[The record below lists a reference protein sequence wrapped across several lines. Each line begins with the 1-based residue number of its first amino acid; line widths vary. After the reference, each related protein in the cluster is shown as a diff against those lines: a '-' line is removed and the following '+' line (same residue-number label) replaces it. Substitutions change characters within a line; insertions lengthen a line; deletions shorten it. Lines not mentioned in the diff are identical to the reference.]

1 MPYCP
6 KCGKQVKE
14 VENFCRACGY
24 DLKAEVAQAERKE
37 TEVSKN
43 VPPERVEQVKPAG
56 WEVSFG
62 LLALGLICGIMTL
75 IGIFLPWG
83 ILNVGGYESISMSGW
98 NASKLADYVGSS
110 YPFPY
115 VVLAGSIIMIV
126 FALIAVF
133 AVLNNGS
140 KGGQRIYTQIA
151 ALGGI
156 IAIIASICAINGIK
170 SSHVAGVDFDIGN
183 GVIISAIFSIVG
195 LIGFAIAD
203 HMIWNSARKRRTI
216 IREHKEAD
224 F

>member
-6 KCGKQVKE
+6 NCGKQIGETV
-14 VENFCRACGY
+14 NFCRSCGY
-24 DLKAEVAQAERKE
+24 DLQVEGTQAERKE
-37 TEVSKN
+37 TEVSKK

-62 LLALGLICGIMTL
+62 LLVLGLICGIMTL
-75 IGIFLPWG
+75 IGISLPWG
-83 ILNVGGYESISMSGW
+83 ILNVGGYESISISGW

-156 IAIIASICAINGIK
+156 IAIIASICAMNGIK
-170 SSHVAGVDFDIGN
+170 SSHVEGVDFDIGN
-183 GVIISAIFSIVG
+183 GVIISTIFSVVG

-203 HMIWNSARKRRTI
+203 HMIWNSARKQRAIT
-216 IREHKEAD
+216 REHKD
-224 F
+224 VVF